1 MAGHSKWKNIQ
12 RRKNAQDAKR
22 GKAFMKLAKEIFV
35 AAKEGGG
42 DPETNPSLRLAI
54 DKAKSANMPNENI
67 DRAIKKATGNLEGAN
82 YEEIVYE
89 GYGVG
94 GTAVM
99 VEVLTDNKNRT
110 AAEVRHAF
118 SKNGGNLGESGCVA
132 FMFDRK
138 GLIIIPQEDVSLTE
152 DEFMLE
158 IIEAGAEEY
167 EVNEDAY
174 EIQTDAENFSSVEEE
189 LLAKGYTPSISE
201 ITMIPQTLTK
211 LESEDAK
218 KMFGLIDALEDLD
231 DVQEVY
237 HNLELDDEEY
247 EAHFS

>member
-22 GKAFMKLAKEIFV
+22 GKVFMKLAKEIFI

-42 DPETNPSLRLAI
+42 DPETNPSLRIAV
-54 DKAKSANMPNENI
+54 DKAKSANMPYENI
-67 DRAIKKATGNLEGAN
+67 GRAINKATGNLEGAN
-82 YEEIVYE
+82 YEEI

-138 GLIIIPQEDVSLTE
+138 GLIIIPQEDVSLSE

-158 IIEAGAEEY
+158 IIEVGAEEY
-167 EVNEDAY
+167 EVNEGAY
-174 EIQTDAENFSSVEEE
+174 EIYTDAENFTSVKEE
-189 LLAKGYTPSISE
+189 LLAKGYTPTTTE

-211 LESEDAK
+211 LESDDAK
-218 KMFGLIDALEDLD
+218 RMFNLIDALEDLD

-237 HNLELDDEEY
+237 HNLEIDEEEY
-247 EAHFS
+247 EAHLS